1 MAKVKVRD
9 NRGQA
14 RKKAKIAQYGKMMR
28 VQKVGSHKLAPA
40 APRGGG
46 GGGGGG
52 GRSANPRPA
61 SSEPSRRPHN
71 PYAKDGPRR
80 VLLLGEGD
88 FSFGAALATLW
99 GGQCEQ
105 LVATTLESEA
115 SVLAEGEAADNVEMI
130 RAGGGRVLFGIDAT
144 SLCTSAPLAVKRR
157 FDRVVFNFP
166 LAAGAGSGRDPQAA
180 TQANQALVRAV
191 CSNAAAGG
199 LLVPGGEL
207 HIALP
212 RGAPF
217 DGWGVP
223 MLARLCGLRVK
234 SAVPFSPAVF
244 PGYSGG
250 HAAGAGALT
259 YEFVVPDRASQA
271 PEAGG
276 KKKFDG
282 DAAAMNKQRR
292 RKGRK
297 P

>member
-14 RKKAKIAQYGKMMR
+14 RKKAKIAQHGKMMR

-40 APRGGG
+40 APR
-46 GGGGGG
+46 GGGG

-71 PYAKDGPRR
+71 PYAKDSPRR

-166 LAAGAGSGRDPQAA
+166 LASGAGSGRDPQAA

-199 LLVPGGEL
+199 LLVLAASSTLRCPGALRLTGGECRCWL
-207 HIALP
+207 ASAACASSRRSRFRPRYFQGIAGGTRRGRERSPTSLWCPTGQAKLP
-212 RGAPF
+212 RRA
-217 DGWGVP
+217 
-223 MLARLCGLRVK
+223 ARRSSTG
-234 SAVPFSPAVF
+234 
-244 PGYSGG
+244 
-250 HAAGAGALT
+250 T
-259 YEFVVPDRASQA
+259 
-271 PEAGG
+271 
-276 KKKFDG
+276 
-282 DAAAMNKQRR
+282 QRR
-292 RKGRK
+292 
-297 P
+297 

>member
-14 RKKAKIAQYGKMMR
+14 RKMAKIAQHGKMMR

-46 GGGGGG
+46 GG
-52 GRSANPRPA
+52 RSANPRQRTIPT
-61 SSEPSRRPHN
+61 RRPHN

-88 FSFGAALATLW
+88 FSFGAALVTLW

-105 LVATTLESEA
+105 MVATTLESEA

-130 RAGGGRVLFGIDAT
+130 RAGGGTVLFGIDAT

-166 LAAGAGSGRDPQAA
+166 LASGAGSGRDPQAA